1 MALEAKVI
9 AGRNANKAASAILF
23 SPVLLCVIVAHWVSF
38 TKEPGTLW
46 NRSNQ
51 VSARI
56 INACRG
62 VMQSIPTSVVLEG
75 LVQRTPH
82 DQLTLAWLLDHLQSR
97 SFGIVLLLLGI
108 VALLP
113 VVSPAAGILLSI
125 PAYQMIRAHR
135 APVFPGAFAQRSLPA
150 DRFARMVMRV
160 TPTLRFLERFV
171 RPRWPMPFEPTKR
184 VVGIVVMML
193 GAGLFAPIPLSNVP
207 VGLTIIL
214 IAFAYLE
221 DDGILL
227 AGALT
232 IALAMLA
239 LGALALWSSVAATL
253 SLMR

>member
-1 MALEAKVI
+1 
-9 AGRNANKAASAILF
+9 
-23 SPVLLCVIVAHWVSF
+23 
-38 TKEPGTLW
+38 
-46 NRSNQ
+46 
-51 VSARI
+51 
-56 INACRG
+56 
-62 VMQSIPTSVVLEG
+62 
-75 LVQRTPH
+75 
-82 DQLTLAWLLDHLQSR
+82 
-97 SFGIVLLLLGI
+97 
-108 VALLP
+108 
-113 VVSPAAGILLSI
+113 
-125 PAYQMIRAHR
+125 
-135 APVFPGAFAQRSLPA
+135 
-150 DRFARMVMRV
+150 MRV

-171 RPRWPMPFEPTKR
+171 RPRWPTPFEPTKR

-239 LGALALWSSVAATL
+239 LGALVLWSSVAATL